1 MRRLEAGLLRWLGY
15 VQRGHSGKIGR
26 GLDER
31 GWGEGFEVVGLGL
44 RRLAGVE
51 EGRLR
56 GLLGDWLSVELVE
69 GRRLLN
75 WGLEH
80 VGRVAGLA
88 VVGSG
93 GDGRVQ
99 DVLGTAEGTGRSRAR
114 SWRLV

>member
-1 MRRLEAGLLRWLGY
+1 M
-15 VQRGHSGKIGR
+15 
-26 GLDER
+26 DER

-69 GRRLLN
+69 GRRLL
-75 WGLEH
+75 GLEH
-80 VGRVAGLA
+80 VGRVARLA

-99 DVLGTAEGTGRSRAR
+99 DVLGTADGTGRSRAR